1 LSCVDLARAEY
12 RESAT
17 ETKREATKI
26 GNTLI
31 PVWADEL
38 SVEILV
44 DVHGL
49 LEWDERVLLVCVLHE
64 EARVALDLSPFC
76 ANAITSLGGD
86 ADRE

>member
-1 LSCVDLARAEY
+1 MGHILLP
-12 RESAT
+12 
-17 ETKREATKI
+17 I
-26 GNTLI
+26 
-31 PVWADEL
+31 WADEL

-64 EARVALDLSPFC
+64 EARVALDLFPFC
-76 ANAITSLGGD
+76 ANAITSLGED